1 MVLDR
6 LPIGPTG
13 KLDRA
18 RLPAPPEPTQET
30 GNVPRT
36 DLEQALARV
45 WCDILGRQS
54 AGLRDNFLAGGGDSL
69 RVMELLAR
77 ISEEFGVE
85 VPLVVFL
92 GSPTVETLVKCVENA
107 ADD

>member
-18 RLPAPPEPTQET
+18 RLPAPAEPTQET

-36 DLEQALARV
+36 DPEQALARV

-77 ISEEFGVE
+77 ISEEFGAE